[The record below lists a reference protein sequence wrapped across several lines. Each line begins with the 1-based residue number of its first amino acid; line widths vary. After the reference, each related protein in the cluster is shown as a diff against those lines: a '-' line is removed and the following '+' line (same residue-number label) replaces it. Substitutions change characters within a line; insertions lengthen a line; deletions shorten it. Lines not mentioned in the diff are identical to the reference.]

1 MTSKKVL
8 AMKLYRIIN
17 AFPFNNRRRGKVHI
31 LNNGAVL
38 LKCRIQSTGNGNKL
52 ILRGG
57 YSATVNLCLLETIM

>member
-1 MTSKKVL
+1 MMSKKVL

-52 ILRGG
+52 ILRGEG
-57 YSATVNLCLLETIM
+57 IPQLRICVCWRQ